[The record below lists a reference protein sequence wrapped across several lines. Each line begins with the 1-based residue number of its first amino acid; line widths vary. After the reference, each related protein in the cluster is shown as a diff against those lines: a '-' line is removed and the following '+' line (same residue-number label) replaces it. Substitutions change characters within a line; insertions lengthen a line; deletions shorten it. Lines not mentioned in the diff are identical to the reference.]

1 MKFLKSFK
9 YPLILVFLPASA
21 LAITVKLLGWLQP
34 FELMAYDWF
43 FRMRPL
49 EPEDERIVV
58 VGLQEQEIKRFYPI
72 SDSTLATLL
81 QKIKSQKPN
90 LIGLDLF
97 RDISVGTGKE
107 ELEKVFR
114 TTPNLYGGK
123 KVIGPD
129 LVSAHPVL
137 EELGQVATGDQ
148 LHDIDG
154 VIRRSL
160 LQAENDYENSVYSLG
175 TTLAFLYLQDKEIFP
190 EQTPDGLGIQLG
202 TVRFYRLDEF
212 TSGYHHAQSGGY
224 QILVNFRNPKQD
236 FKKVSFSEVIDGKVA
251 ADLFKDKIVIVGTSA
266 VSIKDQ
272 FFIPYSRTFNHVP
285 QPIYGVEYVAHEVS
299 NITSAVLDGRPIIRI
314 LPYLWLEALVKYGF
328 ILAWGLVGCLAIWRF
343 KDSRTSLDLLL
354 FLLIPLIVMAG
365 IIGISFI
372 AFIGGW
378 WLPLIPTLLEVFWI
392 FLFSIFWIL
401 KEKISNYR
409 KLLQDLENAQSKI
422 IAGQKQKILAE
433 LVSGVAHEVNNPL
446 NFVEN
451 YAEFS
456 RDWLEG
462 LNQDI
467 NTARLTGQLNQEK
480 LEEFQDR
487 LGRIAENLGEII
499 TYSQKASGI
508 AKLILQQSPNKP
520 VEPIL
525 TDINKLIVSVFD
537 VCCYSKS
544 KENNFPINQLTEL
557 DPSLGEISVPAEE
570 LTQCLINLINNACD
584 AVIEKKKAVQGDF
597 NSTVMVKSMLLEDGQ
612 QLEIQVEDNGIGIN
626 PEVQAFLFN
635 PFFTTKK
642 DGTGLGLYLSQQ
654 AIQNYGG
661 SISWK
666 REGNWTI
673 FRIILPVQ

>member
-1 MKFLKSFK
+1 MNFLKNLK
-9 YPLILVFLPASA
+9 NPLILVFLPASV
-21 LAITVKLLGWLQP
+21 LAITVKLLGGLQP
-34 FELMAYDWF
+34 LEMMAYDWF
-43 FRMRPL
+43 FQMRPL

-72 SDSTLATLL
+72 TDSTLATLL

-90 LIGLDLF
+90 VIGLDLF
-97 RDISVGTGKE
+97 RDISVGVGKE

-175 TTLAFLYLQDKEIFP
+175 TTLAFLYLQDKGIFP

-202 TVRFYRLDEF
+202 KVLFYRLDEF
-212 TSGYHHAQSGGY
+212 TGGYHQSQSGGY
-224 QILVNFRNPKQD
+224 QILVNFRNPKRD
-236 FKKVSFSEVIDGKVA
+236 FKKVSFSEVIDGKIA

-266 VSIKDQ
+266 ASIKDQ

-299 NITSAVLDGRPIIRI
+299 NLTSAVLDGRPIIRI
-314 LPYLWLEALVKYGF
+314 LPYWWLEILLKYGF
-328 ILAWGLVGCLAIWRF
+328 ILAWGVVSCLALWRF
-343 KDSRTSLDLLL
+343 KNGKTSQDLLI
-354 FLLIPLIVMAG
+354 FLLIPLLLLAG
-365 IIGISFI
+365 IGGISFI
-372 AFIGGW
+372 AFLGGW
-378 WLPLIPTLLEVFWI
+378 WLPLIPTVLEVFWVFI
-392 FLFSIFWIL
+392 FSVFWIL
-401 KEKISNYR
+401 REKISNYR
-409 KLLQDLENAQSKI
+409 NLLGDLEKAQSKI
-422 IAGQKQKILAE
+422 IAGQKQKVIAE

-456 RDWLEG
+456 RDWLEN

-467 NTARLTGQLNQEK
+467 DTVRLRGEVNQEK
-480 LEEFQDR
+480 LGEFQDR
-487 LGRIAENLGEII
+487 IGRIAENLREII
-499 TYSQKASGI
+499 TYSQKASAI
-508 AKLILQQSPNKP
+508 AKLILQQSQNKP
-520 VEPIL
+520 VEPSL
-525 TDINKLIVSVFD
+525 TDINKLIISVFD
-537 VCCYSKS
+537 ICCYSKS
-544 KENNFPINQLTEL
+544 KEYNCPINQLPEL
-557 DPSLGEISVPAEE
+557 DPSLGKLSIPSEE

-597 NSTVMVKSMLLEDGQ
+597 NPTVRVKSMLLEDGQ
-612 QLEIQVEDNGIGIN
+612 QLEIQVWDNGIGIR
-626 PEVQAFLFN
+626 PEAEAFLFN

-642 DGTGLGLYLSQQ
+642 HGTGLGLYLSQQ
-654 AIQNYGG
+654 AMQRYGG
-661 SISWK
+661 TITWK
-666 REGNWTI
+666 PEGDWTVFKVSLTI
-673 FRIILPVQ
+673 